1 MKSPNPTKNKQPA
14 KKPLVVHK
22 KRITKNTP
30 TPNPTKGTKKG
41 VSTKNKQTT
50 KRFIYQSNAHQH
62 AHLLPAP
69 KKQTTTNLRTIHGDR
84 HTPTQ
89 FATLITTHKNKPTRH
104 NKQQTTQAPQ
114 GTHQHTNKKYIG
126 TLSSSH
132 TTHACSPPDRSSV
145 TLLNSGFRTYPKNL
159 TSVKLAG
166 IQFFHTTC

>member
-1 MKSPNPTKNKQPA
+1 

-89 FATLITTHKNKPTRH
+89 FATPNTKEEHNKPRKHHKAHT
-104 NKQQTTQAPQ
+104 NTQTTQAPQ

-132 TTHACSPPDRSSV
+132 TTHARSPPDRSSV
-145 TLLNSGFRTYPKNL
+145 TLSNSGFRTYPKNL
-159 TSVKLAG
+159 TSVKLAR
-166 IQFFHTTC
+166 IQFFRTTC